1 MHGLAFLATPS
12 DGSDRGHKVEERSLF
27 DGVPNCVFLIE
38 SIYLWMNNVD
48 TDFK

>member
-12 DGSDRGHKVEERSLF
+12 GGGDQGHKVEGRRLF

-38 SIYLWMNNVD
+38 SIFINEQCRL
-48 TDFK
+48 